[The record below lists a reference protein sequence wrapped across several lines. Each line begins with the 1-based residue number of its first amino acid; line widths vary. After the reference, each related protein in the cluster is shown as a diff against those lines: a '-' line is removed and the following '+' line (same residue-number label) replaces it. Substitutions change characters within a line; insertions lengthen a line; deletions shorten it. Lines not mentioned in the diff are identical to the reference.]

1 MRCGTLLV
9 CGSLLGVVGCMTSS
23 PPVRSWTIESNGP
36 ATAPAVEGRAPAF
49 PATRLGSVVVD
60 APFDRPSMA
69 VRRSDGTLAFDA
81 RNEFAATPAAL
92 LRAPV
97 KAQLTADGRFGHVVG
112 NTSLAGTD
120 AAVETTVT
128 DLSLDCREAGR
139 RTARVAVNLDVIK
152 TGRGPRRV
160 ELSGS
165 GTGTA
170 DAAAGDYGE
179 AFSAAFD
186 AAFKDA
192 LKSLK

>member
-1 MRCGTLLV
+1 
-9 CGSLLGVVGCMTSS
+9 MTSP
-23 PPVRSWTIESNGP
+23 PPVRSWTIEPNGP
-36 ATAPAVEGRAPAF
+36 VVAAAVEGRAPAF
-49 PATRLGSVVVD
+49 PTTRLGTVVVD
-60 APFDRPSMA
+60 APFDHPAMA
-69 VRRSDGTLAFDA
+69 VRRADGTLAFDA
-81 RNEFAATPAAL
+81 RNEFAAAPAAL

-97 KAQLTADGRFGHVVG
+97 KAQLSADGRFGHVVG